1 MVIFLSFPEIDRLH
15 EYPSS
20 PKVMYKSVMRRVLRR
35 HRREIPDKLFGETD
49 PFRHRRRKS
58 HSPHICNAIMQKVY
72 KALRSSK
79 NYTSRIQEVKKRFG
93 CKKEPRMP
101 MSVIKT
107 TTARS
112 DAMQMQKFVT
122 VMLPPASQLASRL
135 LEVWWHALGVVVAPH
150 LARRALGAS
159 FGLAVAA
166 AAAFPDG
173 CHGCGAAASGAARA

>member
-1 MVIFLSFPEIDRLH
+1 LSFPEIDRLH

-101 MSVIKT
+101 MSVIKQQQR
-107 TTARS
+107 A
-112 DAMQMQKFVT
+112 AMQCKCKSSSQSCFH
-122 VMLPPASQLASRL
+122 LPASWQAAYWR
-135 LEVWWHALGVVVAPH
+135 
-150 LARRALGAS
+150 
-159 FGLAVAA
+159 FG
-166 AAAFPDG
+166 G
-173 CHGCGAAASGAARA
+173 THWE